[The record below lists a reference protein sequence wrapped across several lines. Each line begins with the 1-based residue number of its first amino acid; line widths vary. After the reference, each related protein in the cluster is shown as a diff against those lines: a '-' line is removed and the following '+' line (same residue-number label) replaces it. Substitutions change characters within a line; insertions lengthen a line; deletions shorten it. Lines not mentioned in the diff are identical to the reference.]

1 MMTILSNIKE
11 LVMEESSTVNSKQYV
26 TFCLAEEL
34 FGVEVNR
41 TREILSVISVT
52 SVPQTPDYMLGVI
65 NMRGQVVPVID
76 MRLKLGLSAAAETQ
90 DTCIIVVEVLVD
102 GEPIVVGALA
112 DAVREVLEIKSD
124 AIEPPPRLGTRLN
137 TEFIKG
143 MGKIDEEFLI
153 LLDIDKI
160 FNSDELALVQEVAE
174 ETV

>member
-1 MMTILSNIKE
+1 
-11 LVMEESSTVNSKQYV
+11 MEENSTVNSKQYV
-26 TFCLAEEL
+26 TFCLAGEL
-34 FGVEVNR
+34 FGVEVSR

-65 NMRGQVVPVID
+65 NLRGQVVPVID
-76 MRLKLGLSAAAETQ
+76 MRLKLGMSAADETQ

-124 AIEPPPRLGTRLN
+124 DIEPPPRLGTRLN

-160 FNSDELALVQEVAE
+160 FNSDELALVQEIAE
-174 ETV
+174 ETD

>member
-1 MMTILSNIKE
+1 
-11 LVMEESSTVNSKQYV
+11 MEESSTANIKQYV

-65 NMRGQVVPVID
+65 NLRGQVVPVID
-76 MRLKLGLSAAAETQ
+76 MRLKLGLAAADETQ

-143 MGKIDEEFLI
+143 MGKVDEAFLI

-160 FNSDELALVQEVAE
+160 FNSDELVLVQEIAE
-174 ETV
+174 ETN

>member
-1 MMTILSNIKE
+1 
-11 LVMEESSTVNSKQYV
+11 MEESSTANIKQYV

-65 NMRGQVVPVID
+65 NLRGQVVPVID
-76 MRLKLGLSAAAETQ
+76 MRLKLGLAAADETQ

-143 MGKIDEEFLI
+143 MGKVDEAFLI

-160 FNSDELALVQEVAE
+160 FNSDELALVQEITE
-174 ETV
+174 ETN

>member
-1 MMTILSNIKE
+1 
-11 LVMEESSTVNSKQYV
+11 MEESSTVNSEQYV

-34 FGVEVNR
+34 FGVEVSR

-65 NMRGQVVPVID
+65 NLRGQVVPVID
-76 MRLKLGLSAAAETQ
+76 MRLKLGLSAADETQ

-102 GEPIVVGALA
+102 GESIVVGALA

-143 MGKIDEEFLI
+143 MGKIDEDFLI

-174 ETV
+174 ETD

>member
-1 MMTILSNIKE
+1 
-11 LVMEESSTVNSKQYV
+11 MEESSTVNSKQYV

-34 FGVEVNR
+34 FGVEVSR

-65 NMRGQVVPVID
+65 NLRGQVVPVID
-76 MRLKLGLSAAAETQ
+76 MRLKLGLSATDETQ

-160 FNSDELALVQEVAE
+160 FNSDELALVQEIAE
-174 ETV
+174 ETD

>member
-1 MMTILSNIKE
+1 
-11 LVMEESSTVNSKQYV
+11 MEESSTASIKQYV

-34 FGVEVNR
+34 FGVEVSR

-65 NMRGQVVPVID
+65 NLRGQVVPVID
-76 MRLKLGLSAAAETQ
+76 MRLKLGLSAADETQ

-143 MGKIDEEFLI
+143 MGKVAEEFLI

-160 FNSDELALVQEVAE
+160 FNSDELALVQEIAE
-174 ETV
+174 ETD

>member
-1 MMTILSNIKE
+1 
-11 LVMEESSTVNSKQYV
+11 MEESSTASIKQYV

-34 FGVEVNR
+34 FGVEVSR

-65 NMRGQVVPVID
+65 NLRGQVVPVID
-76 MRLKLGLSAAAETQ
+76 MRLKLGLSAADETQ

-143 MGKIDEEFLI
+143 MGKVAEEFLI

-160 FNSDELALVQEVAE
+160 FNSDELVMVQEIAE
-174 ETV
+174 ETD

>member
-1 MMTILSNIKE
+1 
-11 LVMEESSTVNSKQYV
+11 MEESSTANSQQYV

-34 FGVEVNR
+34 FGVEVSR
-41 TREILSVISVT
+41 SREILSVISVT

-65 NMRGQVVPVID
+65 NLRGQVVPVID
-76 MRLKLGLSAAAETQ
+76 MRLKLGLAAADETQ

-143 MGKIDEEFLI
+143 MGKVDEEFLI

-160 FNSDELALVQEVAE
+160 FNSDELALVQEIAE
-174 ETV
+174 ETD